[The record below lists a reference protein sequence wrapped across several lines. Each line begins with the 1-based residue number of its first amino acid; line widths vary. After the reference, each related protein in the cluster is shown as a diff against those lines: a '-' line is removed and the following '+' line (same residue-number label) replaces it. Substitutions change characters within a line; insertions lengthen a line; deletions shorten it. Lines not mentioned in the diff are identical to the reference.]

1 MARGI
6 TGARRHLLYVQ
17 QQLGTAVREGGFTG
31 WVTLSPHSLHALQWW
46 AGTHPWERNG
56 SPIVPEVREIQ
67 ISVRSDAA
75 TETLGWGGTLSVSG
89 QPSLT
94 SRGFFTAHER
104 SLHINALEL
113 LGCWKTIRA
122 LLPVA
127 VPRAQWAQ
135 VHLSCELDNTVAIKY
150 ATVANSR
157 SLKMSKVGAQF
168 FDWRERHQLQLSCRH
183 IRGIFNTEAD
193 ALSRHEWSATDWCL
207 DSSLLRRILRGW
219 HCEIAVDLFAS
230 RDNTQA
236 RCYFSWEH
244 DADALGVD
252 SLSHSWH
259 DERTLYAYPPQALIP
274 RTLQKIIAEAV
285 FDLVLVTPLFP
296 HAAWWPTLL
305 QVSTAV
311 PVVLPCGRWVTT
323 DPGGNPSWRNAWPL
337 VVWRVSG
344 HLSYAREC
352 RRSLRRRFYLGQIR
366 QQVRSV
372 LGARAAVRNEA
383 ALIMAVT
390 HDTWG

>member
-1 MARGI
+1 MSVAG
-6 TGARRHLLYVQ
+6 Q
-17 QQLGTAVREGGFTG
+17 Q
-31 WVTLSPHSLHALQWW
+31 
-46 AGTHPWERNG
+46 
-56 SPIVPEVREIQ
+56 
-67 ISVRSDAA
+67 
-75 TETLGWGGTLSVSG
+75 
-89 QPSLT
+89 SLT
-94 SRGFFTAHER
+94 SRGFFTAKER

-127 VPRAQWAQ
+127 VPQVQWAQ

-193 ALSRHEWSATDWCL
+193 VLSRHAWSVTDWRL

-219 HCEIAVDLFAS
+219 HCKIAVDLFAS

-244 DADALGVD
+244 DADALGVN

-259 DERTLYAYPPQALIP
+259 DERTLYAYPPQIP

-311 PVVLPCGRWVTT
+311 PVVLHCGRWVTT
-323 DPGGNPSWRNAWPL
+323 DPGATHLGGMH
-337 VVWRVSG
+337 G
-344 HLSYAREC
+344 H
-352 RRSLRRRFYLGQIR
+352 
-366 QQVRSV
+366 
-372 LGARAAVRNEA
+372 
-383 ALIMAVT
+383 
-390 HDTWG
+390 W